1 MEEELEFRL
10 LLAFLQDKKR
20 VESDKFRFE
29 INNDEFE
36 GEVFFTPLNTDKFI
50 TLEFTE
56 ITPSRVK
63 GRFIPFSLV
72 QEKLELT
79 EMEQL
84 GGDDKVKSLISFM
97 LFHLD
102 YGEKLSQ
109 EDVDKILNVISKR
122 TIE

>member
-1 MEEELEFRL
+1 MEEELEFKL

-29 INNDEFE
+29 INGDEFE
-36 GEVFFTPLNTDKFI
+36 GEVFFAPLNTDKFI

-56 ITPSRVK
+56 ITPTRVK

-72 QEKLELT
+72 QEKLDLED
-79 EMEQL
+79 MEQL
-84 GGDDKVKSLISFM
+84 NGDDKVKSLISFM
-97 LFHLD
+97 LFHLEF
-102 YGEKLSQ
+102 GEKLSQ

>member
-10 LLAFLQDKKR
+10 LLAFLQDEKR
-20 VESDKFRFE
+20 VESDKFKFN
-29 INNDEFE
+29 INGNEFE
-36 GEVFFTPLNTDKFI
+36 GEIYFSPLDTSKFI

-56 ITPSRVK
+56 VTPSQVK

-79 EMEQL
+79 DMEQL
-84 GGDDKVKSLISFM
+84 EGDDKVKSLISFM

-109 EDVDKILNVISKR
+109 EEVDKILSVISTR